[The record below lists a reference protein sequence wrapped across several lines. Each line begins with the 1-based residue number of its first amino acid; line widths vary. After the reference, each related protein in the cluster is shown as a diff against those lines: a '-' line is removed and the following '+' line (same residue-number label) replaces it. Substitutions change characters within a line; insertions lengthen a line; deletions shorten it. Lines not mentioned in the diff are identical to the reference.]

1 MSAQEFLQTWTQA
14 EREANTG
21 QLATMLTED
30 FTGIGPRGFTLSK
43 QDWLTRHGPLKYQ
56 RLELTD
62 VKTRTYGEVV
72 VAVGT
77 QTQEATYNESPVPA
91 TLRTSV
97 VLIRADDTWKIAN
110 VHFSDLRSS

>member
-1 MSAQEFLQTWTQA
+1 MSAQEFLQTWTKA
-14 EREANTG
+14 EREADTN
-21 QLATMLTED
+21 QLATMLTDD
-30 FTGIGPRGFTLSK
+30 FTGIGPSGFMLSK

-62 VKTRTYGEVV
+62 VKTRTYGEAV

-91 TLRTSV
+91 TLRTSI
-97 VLIRADDTWKIAN
+97 VLIRAEDTWKITN
-110 VHFSDLRSS
+110 VHFSNLRST